1 MRHCL
6 RVLLILIVIPVFTA
20 VGKDDIPLA
29 KHIKIKALGSRE
41 FSFKLKD
48 AETRQIRLIFDAR
61 FDCKSLGGYTGGMK
75 LTVNGQSVTG
85 ARLLN
90 KPLKFRTRN
99 GSISKWATP
108 EASNF
113 VVMYAGNFS
122 NSITTNKHYIYSL
135 IEKNQHPFRF
145 IFDLSGLAQHVGE
158 NKLAI
163 HSTHSVGLV
172 IRDARLEI
180 DEKAMPRINDPAAL
194 VKPAP
199 AGTLETYTPKAPVS
213 ISPAVEISDT
223 GAIKIRVKD
232 KTFTIESK
240 FSLPDGKW
248 SHFKDTSN
256 QKLIKKLEFSRT
268 TPQYQIKRKLEVK
281 KDHIKVY
288 DTFTNLR
295 DKVTGVMFENIM
307 QLPEKPLKILRRGA
321 ETELAKIS
329 SSSNPTIIA
338 QMDKMIAGL
347 VAEDNILR
355 NQNYFSKKS
364 KAIILGDKSLGL
376 PPKGTH
382 TLEWSIYILPE
393 GKYYDFINAVR
404 RNWNSNFTWDGPL
417 AFPRSKRI
425 TDWNVN
431 NVTPA
436 FIRNYLHKYPVKLVM
451 THLASSPSIS
461 RRNSTIEKP
470 WIGHG
475 TAIPSFSW
483 WCGRTKALVKVMKEV
498 APEVEVYAYIHKNI
512 CSEPGFPYKYRD
524 SVALQKLH
532 NKQLGLFIPTVDNS
546 YGKALKK
553 VYQYIVENL
562 DANIYMDEICLSVT
576 QWAPYKEWDNCTVKI
591 SPATHEVIQKLSI
604 PNLLTMPWL
613 EDMLKYLK
621 AHDKKLLA
629 NGPQATRTLQNHNI
643 LHFVEEGMGETGL
656 IAAQLSTPLAWNG
669 YDMGIRGYKLL
680 KNSLNFGA
688 LAITWSGPW
697 SNHLFPFTPIELHKG
712 YIIGKERIITN
723 KSGRFGWGDNSKA
736 EVYVY
741 DGKGKSTKI
750 PGVKEIS
757 SGNQTFTEI
766 RMPSDHLAVLVRL
779 KNASAGKLVS
789 CAIKEKLI
797 PLAIANKTWGSHPQ
811 VKENGSLCLKLK
823 GGSYLTAKPFFEV
836 DKDKAY
842 TFSITA
848 KSVTSKSPRLLYGI
862 MCFDKNKKAIPTI
875 SINTVKGTETTLVS
889 NVSSGSKDVVIK
901 NGKNWRAGGYIAFD
915 TDNSGNFKDLPNLN
929 LSSEI
934 VKVSHKAGQC
944 ILMLQKPLSKNYASG
959 TKVRMHKSGNSY
971 LYLVN
976 TKVPQKWK
984 KYKAILKGI
993 LPNGFDSTSFKPGT
1007 KYFRVL
1013 CFITGNKNFS
1023 ALIKDVQIKEK
1034 HSEIIKTEI

>member
-1 MRHCL
+1 MP
-6 RVLLILIVIPVFTA
+6 VLAA
-20 VGKDDIPLA
+20 VGKDEIPLA
-29 KHIKIKALGSRE
+29 KHIKIKALGNRE

-48 AETRQIRLIFDAR
+48 AETRQIRLILDAR
-61 FDCKSLGGYTGGMK
+61 FDCKGLGGYTGGMK
-75 LTVNGQSVTG
+75 ITVNGQSVTG

-90 KPLKFRTRN
+90 KPLKFKTRN

-108 EASNF
+108 ESSSF

-135 IEKNQHPFRF
+135 TEKNQHPFRF

-180 DEKAMPRINDPAAL
+180 DEKAMPRINDPATL

-199 AGTLETYTPKAPVS
+199 SGVLKTYTPQAPVS
-213 ISPAVEISDT
+213 ISPTVEISDT
-223 GAIKIRVKD
+223 GAIKIKVND
-232 KTFTIESK
+232 KIFTIESK

-248 SHFKDTSN
+248 LYFKDIPN
-256 QKLIKKLEFSRT
+256 QKLINKLEFTRT

-307 QLPEKPLKILRRGA
+307 QLPEKPLKILRRGV

-364 KAIILGDKSLGL
+364 KSIILGDKSLGL
-376 PPKGTH
+376 PPKGAH
-382 TLEWSIYILPE
+382 TLEWSIYILP
-393 GKYYDFINAVR
+393 GSRYYDFINAVR

-461 RRNSTIEKP
+461 RKNSTIENP

-591 SPATHEVIQKLSI
+591 SPATHEVIHKLSI

-613 EDMLKYLK
+613 EDMIKYLK

-629 NGPQATRTLQNHNI
+629 NGPPATRTLQNHDI

-697 SNHLFPFTPIELHKG
+697 SNHLFPFTPIELQKG

-741 DGKGKSTKI
+741 DGKGNLTKI
-750 PGVKEIS
+750 PSVKEIS
-757 SGNQTFTEI
+757 SGNQTLTEI

-779 KNASAGKLVS
+779 KNASSGKLVS

-797 PLAIANKTWGSHPQ
+797 TLEIANKTWGGHPQ

-836 DKDKAY
+836 DKNKAY

-848 KSVTSKSPRLLYGI
+848 KSATPKSPRLLYGV
-862 MCFDKNKKAIPTI
+862 MCFDKDKKAIPTI
-875 SINTVKGTETTLVS
+875 SINTVKGTETTLAS
-889 NVSSGSKDVVIK
+889 NVSSGSKDVIIK

-915 TDNSGNFKDLPNLN
+915 TDSSGNFKDLPNLN

-934 VKVSHKAGQC
+934 VKVSRKAGQC
-944 ILMLQKPLSKNYASG
+944 ILTLQKPLSKNYTSG

-976 TKVPQKWK
+976 TKVLQKWK

-1013 CFITGNKNFS
+1013 CFITGDKNSS

-1034 HSEIIKTEI
+1034 HSEIIKTKI